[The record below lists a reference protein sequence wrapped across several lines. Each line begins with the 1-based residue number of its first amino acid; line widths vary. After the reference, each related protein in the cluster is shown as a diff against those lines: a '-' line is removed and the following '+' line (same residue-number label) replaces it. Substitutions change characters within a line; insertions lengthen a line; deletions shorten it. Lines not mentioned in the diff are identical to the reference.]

1 MKNPIITITGTTDH
15 ERTASLRAGLV
26 ALGYEG
32 LSFAWDSG
40 RPVCFGEP
48 AQDWFDYNS
57 INLILKPTN

>member
-1 MKNPIITITGTTDH
+1 MITGTTDH

-57 INLILKPTN
+57 ITLTIKTTPNQ